1 MIRVSAAQRLD
12 LGQDAPDAAFNDA
25 QRGGRYLASAGD
37 LGAHVAHL
45 GARRCR
51 GQGVVAQRGI
61 DEVGD
66 GRAKRAQHLD
76 ALR

>member
-1 MIRVSAAQRLD
+1 MPLSMMR
-12 LGQDAPDAAFNDA
+12 
-25 QRGGRYLASAGD
+25 SAGGVTWPPPAISV
-37 LGAHVAHL
+37 LNVPHL

-66 GRAKRAQHLD
+66 GRAKGAQHLD